1 VKLAHITTS
10 DISLALLLG
19 HQIQAYREAGFDVTG
34 ISAPGPWAESLVKDG
49 MVHLPLP
56 SLSRTWAPVS
66 DLRACAALVRLFR
79 AHRFDIVH
87 THNPKTGV
95 FGRIAARLAGVPVV
109 VNTVHGLYGI
119 DGGRVRRAVFLGLER
134 LAAARSDFEFCQSA
148 EDLELL
154 RRLRIVRPDRS
165 QFIGNGVD
173 LRRFDP
179 GAVDRAAARAAL
191 GVDDRTLV
199 VGTVGRLVWEKGYR
213 EFFAAAEIVR
223 GGQPDVQFVAVGPH
237 DDTKGD
243 VVPREATEEL
253 ERRGIVRFLGLRDDM
268 PALYRAMDLFVLAS
282 YREGF
287 PRSAVEA
294 AAMGLPMILTDI
306 RGCREV
312 VTDGHNGLLVPARD
326 AGALAAAILRL
337 AGDAALR
344 RRFGA
349 ANRERAVT
357 HFDERRI
364 IGQVLEVYHRLLA
377 EKRRSVVDGL
387 DQERYPS
394 R

>member
-19 HQIQAYREAGFDVTG
+19 HQIHAYREAGFDVTG
-34 ISAPGPWAESLVKDG
+34 ISAPGPWAETLVKEG
-49 MVHLPLP
+49 VVHLPLP

-66 DLRACAALVRLFR
+66 DLRAGAALVRLLR
-79 AHRFDIVH
+79 THRFDIVH

-95 FGRIAARLAGVPVV
+95 LGRVAARLAGVPVV

-119 DGGRVRRAVFLGLER
+119 DGGRARRAVFLGLER
-134 LAAARSDFEFCQSA
+134 LAAACSDFEFCQSA

-154 RRLRIVRPDRS
+154 RRLRIVRTDRS

-179 GAVDRAAARAAL
+179 DAVDRAAARAAL
-191 GVDDRTLV
+191 GFDDRALV

-213 EFFAAAEIVR
+213 EFFAAAEAVR
-223 GGQPDVQFVAVGPH
+223 GGQPDAQFVVIGPH

-243 VVPREATEEL
+243 VVPREVTEDL
-253 ERRGIVRFLGLRDDM
+253 ERRGVVRFLGLRDDM

-294 AAMGLPMILTDI
+294 AAMGLPMVLTDI

-312 VTDGHNGLLVPARD
+312 VTDGHNGRLVPARD

-357 HFDERRI
+357 HFDENRI
-364 IGQVLEVYHRLLA
+364 IGQVLDVYRRLLA
-377 EKRRSVVDGL
+377 QKRRSVVDGF
-387 DQERYPS
+387 DKEGYPS